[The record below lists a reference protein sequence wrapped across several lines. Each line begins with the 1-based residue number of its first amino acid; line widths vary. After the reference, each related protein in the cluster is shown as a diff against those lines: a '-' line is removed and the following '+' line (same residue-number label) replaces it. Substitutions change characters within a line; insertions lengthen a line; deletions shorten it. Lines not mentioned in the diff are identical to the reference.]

1 MKDFQEG
8 MAGVPRAAVI
18 SNRTSFLW
26 SRQRKLPATPMVGLD
41 REEQETEERT
51 GGEDTE
57 QQSRRLPLGG
67 RIRREAENEKWRWG
81 DEAST
86 TA

>member
-8 MAGVPRAAVI
+8 MAGPTCCSDIQQDQFPLESATETV
-18 SNRTSFLW
+18 
-26 SRQRKLPATPMVGLD
+26 PATPMVGLD

-81 DEAST
+81 DEASM